1 MRVQTAKKQ
10 RYKILLLF
18 SLPTNRIVEIP
29 LYGFLVQLK
38 YVVISIRSKVRI
50 SKMLSIAFL
59 LLRSINYL
67 CNKSVFI
74 VKLKPF

>member
-50 SKMLSIAFL
+50 LFIKDVIDSI
-59 LLRSINYL
+59 
-67 CNKSVFI
+67 FI
-74 VKLKPF
+74 A